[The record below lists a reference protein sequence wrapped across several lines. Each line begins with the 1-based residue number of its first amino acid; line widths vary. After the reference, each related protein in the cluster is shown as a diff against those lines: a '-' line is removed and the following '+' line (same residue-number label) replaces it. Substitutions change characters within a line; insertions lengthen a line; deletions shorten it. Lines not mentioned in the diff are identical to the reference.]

1 MLLILY
7 SQPFRSLFC
16 KVQDLDTQHFQLA
29 CPLSQCGDLMWY
41 CNVGE
46 VHIDDLYNLV
56 IVVADAL
63 KLEIKVVKSGDELRL
78 RRVASDNDGLFAED
92 FFNNK
97 TTPVMLQSGFA
108 EQLAKADVLLF
119 IKPERV
125 FITRRSGLL
134 IGLVCRVSVHIHIWL
149 KKGSRPGPRRARTF
163 VGQTQICR
171 TKVQLA
177 VFWQKQKS
185 AAEDF
190 YRRFR
195 KFSNFSLRRWASRLS
210 FAGSFICFGIPESR
224 TNGEFAAELRH
235 RTVDRN
241 TAPDGNLPDFTIL
254 LLGAH
259 AENKIKYLETR
270 YLLFFALPVTYN
282 SPAVKRPGCC
292 DFKLHP
298 SWGPLR
304 EPAEEWVFRSCPHC
318 FHNARYSP
326 AANATAVWRVR
337 A

>member
-1 MLLILY
+1 MKILREYIAIAPSISEAMLLILY

-29 CPLSQCGDLMWY
+29 CPLAQCGDLMWY

-46 VHIDDLYNLV
+46 VRIDDLYNLV

-78 RRVASDNDGLFAED
+78 RRVASDNDGLLAED
-92 FFNNK
+92 SFNNK

-134 IGLVCRVSVHIHIWL
+134 IGLVCRFSVHIHIWL
-149 KKGSRPGPRRARTF
+149 KKGRDSGATRAS
-163 VGQTQICR
+163 QSENLCR
-171 TKVQLA
+171 TNPNLSDKGTLA
-177 VFWQKQKS
+177 VFWRKQKS

-195 KFSNFSLRRWASRLS
+195 KFSNFSLRRWASRLL
-210 FAGSFICFGIPESR
+210 PEA
-224 TNGEFAAELRH
+224 F
-235 RTVDRN
+235 
-241 TAPDGNLPDFTIL
+241 
-254 LLGAH
+254 
-259 AENKIKYLETR
+259 
-270 YLLFFALPVTYN
+270 
-282 SPAVKRPGCC
+282 
-292 DFKLHP
+292 
-298 SWGPLR
+298 
-304 EPAEEWVFRSCPHC
+304 
-318 FHNARYSP
+318 
-326 AANATAVWRVR
+326 
-337 A
+337 

>member
-46 VHIDDLYNLV
+46 VRIDDLYNLV

-78 RRVASDNDGLFAED
+78 RRVASDNDGLLVED
-92 FFNNK
+92 SFNNK

-134 IGLVCRVSVHIHIWL
+134 IGL
-149 KKGSRPGPRRARTF
+149 KKGSRLGSDPGLAEREPLSDKPKF
-163 VGQTQICR
+163 VGQR
-171 TKVQLA
+171 YNSL
-177 VFWQKQKS
+177 
-185 AAEDF
+185 
-190 YRRFR
+190 
-195 KFSNFSLRRWASRLS
+195 FS
-210 FAGSFICFGIPESR
+210 G
-224 TNGEFAAELRH
+224 
-235 RTVDRN
+235 
-241 TAPDGNLPDFTIL
+241 
-254 LLGAH
+254 
-259 AENKIKYLETR
+259 ENKNPRRRISIEG
-270 YLLFFALPVTYN
+270 FGS
-282 SPAVKRPGCC
+282 SPT
-292 DFKLHP
+292 
-298 SWGPLR
+298 
-304 EPAEEWVFRSCPHC
+304 
-318 FHNARYSP
+318 FH
-326 AANATAVWRVR
+326 
-337 A
+337 

>member
-46 VHIDDLYNLV
+46 VRIDDLYNLV

-78 RRVASDNDGLFAED
+78 RRVASDNDGLLVED
-92 FFNNK
+92 SFNNK

-134 IGLVCRVSVHIHIWL
+134 IGLVCRFSVHIHIWL
-149 KKGSRPGPRRARTF
+149 KKGSRLGSDPGLAEREPLSDKPKF
-163 VGQTQICR
+163 VGQR
-171 TKVQLA
+171 YNSL
-177 VFWQKQKS
+177 
-185 AAEDF
+185 
-190 YRRFR
+190 
-195 KFSNFSLRRWASRLS
+195 FS
-210 FAGSFICFGIPESR
+210 G
-224 TNGEFAAELRH
+224 
-235 RTVDRN
+235 
-241 TAPDGNLPDFTIL
+241 
-254 LLGAH
+254 
-259 AENKIKYLETR
+259 ENKNPRRKIFCENFEK
-270 YLLFFALPVTYN
+270 P
-282 SPAVKRPGCC
+282 
-292 DFKLHP
+292 
-298 SWGPLR
+298 PLR
-304 EPAEEWVFRSCPHC
+304 PPRAGLFPVQYYNRAGCPVLKKV
-318 FHNARYSP
+318 YSD
-326 AANATAVWRVR
+326 
-337 A
+337 